1 MTRGPDSAHP
11 RVTVTD
17 PRVTPAGSS
26 QPPSELNCHRSVTFA
41 LRYNR
46 LVFAAQPL
54 LDRRQLAR
62 ALKPGTTSSQ
72 ENALRGLKRKGL
84 LTEGLQV
91 PQRRA
96 DGKVAGRASVY
107 SSLNRDVLVLLRK
120 GLMPDARALAK
131 QAQRIE
137 QLSTM
142 KDLSAALAATHQAGG
157 PNAAW
162 EQVVRG
168 HRAAMEKVV
177 RQIERSRSRY
187 VQQGKLGERYFGTI
201 VALSKSVA
209 ELQTDDGQRMALPLK
224 GLAARSLDTV
234 GQPISFSVEDLGD
247 GDSLLRIEP
256 ALVIGAPEDDA
267 DGLPPGVSLLDLS
280 RIDLPG
286 GATFEELLPEATIPV
301 PITLS

>member
-1 MTRGPDSAHP
+1 M
-11 RVTVTD
+11 
-17 PRVTPAGSS
+17 
-26 QPPSELNCHRSVTFA
+26 
-41 LRYNR
+41 
-46 LVFAAQPL
+46 FAAQPL
-54 LDRRQLAR
+54 VDRRQLAR
-62 ALKPGTTSSQ
+62 ALKPGTTASQ

-107 SSLNRDVLVLLRK
+107 SSLNRDVLVLIRK

-131 QAQRIE
+131 QARRIE

-142 KDLSAALAATHQAGG
+142 KDLSAALAATQQAGG
-157 PNAAW
+157 PDAAW
-162 EQVVRG
+162 EQVVRD
-168 HRAAMEKVV
+168 HRAAAEKVV

-187 VQQGKLGERYFGTI
+187 VQQGKLGERYFGRI

-209 ELQTDDGQRMALPLK
+209 ELQVDDGRMMALPIN
-224 GLAARSLDTV
+224 GLADRSLDAI
-234 GQPISFSVEDLGD
+234 GQAISFSVEDLGD

-256 ALVIGAPEDDA
+256 ALTIGTPDDDA
-267 DGLPPGVSLLDLS
+267 NGLPVGVSLLDLS
-280 RIDLPG
+280 RIGLPG
-286 GATFEELLPEATIPV
+286 RATFEELLPEATIPV